1 MIISTHQNFC
11 LLLLQINNLINISPH
26 SLTMMK
32 IVNTETSSVE
42 VSFTDQ
48 ASKVLGTEHNVNMT
62 LIIG

>member
-32 IVNTETSSVE
+32 IVNTESSSVE
-42 VSFTDQ
+42 VSCTDQ

-62 LIIG
+62 LIIR

>member
-11 LLLLQINNLINISPH
+11 FLLLQINNLINISPH

-32 IVNTETSSVE
+32 IVNTESSSVE

-48 ASKVLGTEHNVNMT
+48 ASKVLGTWNVNMT